1 MDIRR
6 RVGTRRAVRLIVAV
20 IGVACV
26 GSGSREWASA
36 IGTVA
41 AASASG
47 QTDEGVA
54 RLKGTVWVVNRDRGE
69 LAIFDV
75 DTGNVLA
82 TRPVGAGAH
91 DICISEQAGKAY
103 ISAETIG
110 IVTTV
115 DLETLAMESI
125 PVGPL
130 PHHLEPSHDGRTI
143 YVSLAS
149 HSPAVWAPQYAAID
163 TDTNRVSYGPT
174 SASAAARSH
183 GPHPSLDGETLYV
196 AHDVG
201 DRVSAVDLL
210 TNAISFEIPSIAR
223 AEEAIADPV
232 RRPSVGIVAWRRY
245 GQAHR
250 HCHRHHHRLGSG
262 QHPTRVGDAHAL
274 RTDPRRQPPG
284 ESGHTGLRRHQG
296 PRVRRQRPDRP
307 SECVRRPR
315 RDHEERPPR
324 LRDVR
329 RRDGGHRGRGGGR
342 RPQARSGRDVGLS
355 RTWAPARRLAHAA
368 DSSALRLGRVRE
380 AGLGH
385 VGAGGGRARRASS
398 LVQFEGLART
408 TVVATAPMADIGM
421 ARRCSRTSRAP
432 HSLVGTLARAGMGRG
447 VPNATATL
455 VLASNAPDL
464 DPSRWCCRAAWC
476 WASAP
481 Q

>member
-26 GSGSREWASA
+26 GSGSREWTRAV
-36 IGTVA
+36 GA
-41 AASASG
+41 AASASAVG
-47 QTDEGVA
+47 QVDDGVA

-103 ISAETIG
+103 ITAETIG

-149 HSPAVWAPQYAAID
+149 HTAAVGTPQYAAID
-163 TDTNRVSYGPT
+163 TETNRVSYGPT

-196 AHDVG
+196 AHDIG

-210 TNAISFEIPSIAR
+210 TGAISFEIPSIAR
-223 AEEAIADPV
+223 AEEAIATRFGDLLWV
-232 RRPSVGIVAWRRY
+232 SSRGDDSVKRIDLATNTITD
-245 GQAHR
+245 
-250 HCHRHHHRLGSG
+250 SI
-262 QHPTRVGDAHAL
+262 RVGV
-274 RTDPRRQPPG
+274 QP
-284 ESGHTGLRRHQG
+284 ESVMLT
-296 PRVRRQRPDRP
+296 P
-307 SECVRRPR
+307 SERTLIVSLRGTPATLAFVDTQALAFDGSVRIGPANAFG
-315 RDHEERPPR
+315 DLAVITKNGHHVFATFDAGIGGTGGVAVV
-324 LRDVR
+324 DV
-329 RRDGGHRGRGGGR
+329 HK
-342 RPQARSGRDVGLS
+342 
-355 RTWAPARRLAHAA
+355 
-368 DSSALRLGRVRE
+368 RE
-380 AGLGH
+380 
-385 VGAGGGRARRASS
+385 
-398 LVQFEGLART
+398 
-408 TVVATAPMADIGM
+408 VVATWAYPGLGRPHGVWHT
-421 ARRCSRTSRAP
+421 RRTPRP
-432 HSLVGTLARAGMGRG
+432 
-447 VPNATATL
+447 
-455 VLASNAPDL
+455 
-464 DPSRWCCRAAWC
+464 
-476 WASAP
+476 
-481 Q
+481 